1 VLKTIAPT
9 IIPQKKTPP
18 LDKIKKR
25 KRNSNEVNE
34 TDAIMQQSFK
44 NISSLACTLETVLQG
59 QISTPK
65 TSQQLTLPETP
76 LAIQNMTGSII
87 LGLSKVPEE
96 HHMDCLIRVLSCI
109 NEFAK
114 KKLHVFYI

>member
-34 TDAIMQQSFK
+34 TDAIMQQSSK

-59 QISTPK
+59 QILTPK
-65 TSQQLTLPETP
+65 TSQQLTLPEVSTP
-76 LAIQNMTGSII
+76 AAQNMTGSIA
-87 LGLSKVPEE
+87 LGLSKVPAE
-96 HHMDCLIRVLSCI
+96 HHMDCLIRVLFCI

-114 KKLHVFYI
+114 K